1 MRLAAQPTSRSPR
14 ERRKGRWRCP
24 PTSPAETLSQLQASW
39 RERMGLLSRFGS
51 WTTNIVHIRRI
62 RRTALTA
69 AQAAESANSQL
80 ASISG
85 EISSLRGEISP
96 LRGEIAGIRVEL
108 GQVKEGL
115 RRLRR
120 RDSILFVGY
129 AEGGLGLGETFRSML
144 EALYESG
151 MEFSIY
157 PFRRN
162 IENRL
167 GAPFLP
173 ELYDR
178 HGIYDISVAYM
189 ATINYLITMK
199 NWKRSSNLALI
210 TS

>member
-1 MRLAAQPTSRSPR
+1 MILIASSVEAYKAVGATLAPRSADLTSRSPR

-85 EISSLRGEISP
+85 EISSLRGEISS
-96 LRGEIAGIRVEL
+96 LREEIAGIRVEL
-108 GQVKEGL
+108 SQVREGL

-120 RDSILFVGY
+120 RDSVLFVGY
-129 AEGGLGLGETFRSML
+129 AEGGLGLGEAFRSML
-144 EALYESG
+144 QALYESG

-162 IENRL
+162 IEIASGL
-167 GAPFLP
+167 PFSLNC
-173 ELYDR
+173 
-178 HGIYDISVAYM
+178 
-189 ATINYLITMK
+189 TIVTGYT
-199 NWKRSSNLALI
+199 
-210 TS
+210 T

>member
-1 MRLAAQPTSRSPR
+1 
-14 ERRKGRWRCP
+14 
-24 PTSPAETLSQLQASW
+24 
-39 RERMGLLSRFGS
+39 MGLLSRFGS

-62 RRTALTA
+62 RRTAFTA

-120 RDSILFVGY
+120 RDSVLFVGY

-144 EALYESG
+144 EALHESAW
-151 MEFSIY
+151 S
-157 PFRRN
+157 FRFIRF
-162 IENRL
+162 
-167 GAPFLP
+167 A
-173 ELYDR
+173 
-178 HGIYDISVAYM
+178 GILRIA
-189 ATINYLITMK
+189 
-199 NWKRSSNLALI
+199 
-210 TS
+210 